1 MKSPRRPVQ
10 KLCGYKEARRR
21 KHRLRASILPRLG
34 HGLGHPGVREMGTSE
49 KVAEGERKAPLSGW
63 KAVFL
68 WLRGLDLKQRPTG
81 YELR

>member
-1 MKSPRRPVQ
+1 MKSPRSPVQ